1 MSDLNSNG
9 LFELEGRAA
18 LVTGAGSGIGRA
30 IAIGLAR
37 HGADVAG
44 ADINEIGLE
53 RTIGEITAQGRKG
66 LAVQT
71 DVTSIGDVTDLVES
85 TYKSFG
91 RLDIL
96 VNNAGVASHALPE
109 ELPLDEWH
117 NVIEINTTGYFLCA
131 QAAGRYMMNQETGG
145 SIVNISSI
153 AGSRA
158 LGRGNLVLSVSK
170 GAVNQLT
177 RELAVEWAKHNIRVN
192 AILPCQ
198 VRTPNLQ
205 ELIDDPR
212 YESQALVERFL
223 QGIPLNRLG
232 EPEDLVG
239 PVVFLCS
246 DAAAM
251 VTGVLLPVDGGNLA
265 LNAGGSHIW

>member
-1 MSDLNSNG
+1 MNTNG

-30 IAIGLAR
+30 IAIGLAH

-44 ADINEIGLE
+44 ADIDGVGLQK
-53 RTIGEITAQGRKG
+53 TIAEVNARGKKG

-71 DVTSIGDVTDLVES
+71 DITNLAAVTELVES
-85 TYKSFG
+85 AHKYFG
-91 RLDIL
+91 SLDIL
-96 VNNAGVASHALPE
+96 VNNAGISSHALPE
-109 ELPLDEWH
+109 ELTLDEWR

-131 QAAGRYMMNQETGG
+131 QAAGRRMMKQESGG
-145 SIVNISSI
+145 SIINISSI
-153 AGSRA
+153 AGSKA

-198 VRTPNLQ
+198 IRTPNLQ
-205 ELIDDPR
+205 VLIDDPR